1 MAILH
6 IIRGSEEEKAAAS
19 AVERERE
26 REREREKR
34 VVLGAVWNK
43 TLKQFPPRFRRGNF
57 PTKGKC
63 RGGGGGG
70 EGFALC
76 W

>member
-26 REREREKR
+26 RERES
-34 VVLGAVWNK
+34 VVLGAVWKK
-43 TLKQFPPRFRRGNF
+43 TLKQFSPRFRRGNF
-57 PTKGKC
+57 PTNV
-63 RGGGGGG
+63 
-70 EGFALC
+70 
-76 W
+76 